1 MGDGMIKCRRT
12 YDEIEITAKDVVE
25 AIQILSNEEKWMLL
39 DILYDEYY
47 NLIDKKGI
55 HVDY

>member
-1 MGDGMIKCRRT
+1 MIKCRRT
-12 YDEIEITAKDVVE
+12 YYEIEITAKDVVE

-39 DILYDEYY
+39 DISYDEYY

>member
-25 AIQILSNEEKWMLL
+25 AIQILSNEEKLMLL